1 MFDFELFM
9 KACHAD
15 LETHAGDVEDYIE
28 LDSGDLSNLSDYFSD
43 DFKAKM
49 GAEHMNS
56 AHLVNQLKL
65 ESFTQSMSRIAL
77 HPPNSISEYY
87 HQRTAL
93 SWQVSCP
100 FSNRTESGK
109 QQQR

>member
-9 KACHAD
+9 NACHAD

-49 GAEHMNS
+49 GAEHMDS

-77 HPPNSISEYY
+77 HPQLNI
-87 HQRTAL
+87 RIL
-93 SWQVSCP
+93 SSADCP
-100 FSNRTESGK
+100 QLASQLPFLESDRR
-109 QQQR
+109 Q